1 MLSSPLSDLMSRH
14 ILPLVLVAALA
25 APLAAQPTTGSGT
38 VALVGTLPPGVVGIA
53 YEPVEHIVYVLA
65 GSGDLYRLGSG
76 ESLELVAEA
85 AEQGEGF
92 RPFGIDIGP
101 DGTVYLVGSRTTETM
116 NVGVVRRGRAE
127 GDGRVWTTV
136 VETEPYPLGRTA
148 YDHSVSAVAVHPS
161 GEWLA
166 VNSGSR
172 TDHGEVQDAEGDFP
186 GLREVPLTSAIF
198 RVPSGATD
206 LVIPADS
213 AALADSGFLF
223 ADGTRNSFGL
233 AFAPD
238 GELFGAENS
247 GDRDDGEELNWLRE
261 GHHYGFPWRMGTNDT
276 PQQFPGYDPDADPLV
291 QPESGAYQNGDFYDD
306 PTYPAQPAGVTF
318 TDPLRNVGPDADELR
333 LPDGTIVD
341 ASEMGMAATTFTPH
355 RSPLG
360 LLFLQ
365 ENEGPWIYGCDAVLL
380 SWTDGEDGSGSLLA
394 PFEDT
399 GEDLLCLGI
408 DDTREALSASRFAT
422 GFSNPIDTAYGE
434 GTLYVAEF
442 GEPYGLWAIH
452 VFTPNVGPSPEDAI
466 DVAVAPNPLRGGGEV
481 AVTLAAA
488 GPVRVRLVDVL
499 GRTVATLH
507 DGLLPAGTARL
518 GVEAEGLAAGTYL
531 AVVEAGGARVVR
543 PLTVAR

>member
-1 MLSSPLSDLMSRH
+1 M
-14 ILPLVLVAALA
+14 LA
-25 APLAAQPTTGSGT
+25 APLAAQPTEHDA
-38 VALVGTLPPGVVGIA
+38 VYVYLVDTLPETPVGIA
-53 YEPVEHIVYVLA
+53 YEPIEHAVYVLTY
-65 GSGDLYRLGSG
+65 GGDLYRKPVAPDGPI
-76 ESLELVAEA
+76 ELVAAA
-85 AEQGEGF
+85 AEQGAGF

-101 DGTVYLVGSRTTETM
+101 DGTVYLVGSRTTETL
-116 NVGVVRRGRAE
+116 NVGVLRRGRAE
-127 GDGRVWTTV
+127 GGGRVWTTV
-136 VETEPYPLGRTA
+136 AETEPYPLGRTA
-148 YDHSVSAVAVHPS
+148 FDHSVSAVAVHPS

-172 TDHGEVQDAEGDFP
+172 TDHGEVQDADGTFP

-198 RVPSGATD
+198 RVPADGTD

-213 AALADSGFLF
+213 AALAASGFLF

-238 GELFGAENS
+238 GELFGVENS
-247 GDRDDGEELNWLRE
+247 GERDDGEELNWLRE
-261 GHHYGFPWRMGTNDT
+261 GRHYGFPWRMGTHDT
-276 PQQFPGYDPDADPLV
+276 PQQFPGYDPDADPLL
-291 QPESGAYQNGDFYDD
+291 QPTAGGYQNGDFHDD
-306 PTYPAQPAGVTF
+306 PAYPAPPAGVTF
-318 TDPLRNVGPDADELR
+318 TDPLRNVGPDADEVR
-333 LPDGTIVD
+333 QPDGTIVD

-360 LLFLQ
+360 LAFVPAGTGIFTIDQL
-365 ENEGPWIYGCDAVLL
+365 GCDAVVL

-408 DDTREALSASRFAT
+408 DDARETIEARRLVS
-422 GFSNPIDTAYGE
+422 GFRNPIDTALDGAR
-434 GTLYVAEF
+434 TIFVAEF
-442 GEPYGLWAIH
+442 GSPSGLWA
-452 VFTPNVGPSPEDAI
+452 VEVNGAAAGPPPDASVA
-466 DVAVAPNPLRGGGEV
+466 VAVAPNPLRGGGEV

-488 GPVRVRLVDVL
+488 GSARVRLVDAL

>member
-1 MLSSPLSDLMSRH
+1 MSRH
-14 ILPLVLVAALA
+14 ILSLVLLTALA
-25 APLAAQPTTGSGT
+25 VPLAAQPIEHDA
-38 VALVGTLPPGVVGIA
+38 VYVYLVDTLPPATVGVA
-53 YEPVEHIVYVLA
+53 YEPIEGAIYALA
-65 GSGDLYRLGSG
+65 GSGDLYRKPLEPEGPI
-76 ESLELVAEA
+76 ELVAEA

-101 DGTVYLVGSRTTETM
+101 DGTIYLVGSRTTETM
-116 NVGVVRRGRAE
+116 NVGVLRRGRAE
-127 GDGRVWTTV
+127 GQGRVWTTV
-136 VETEPYPLGRTA
+136 AETEPYPLGRTA

-186 GLREVPLTSAIF
+186 GLREVPLTSAIL
-198 RVPSGATD
+198 RVPADATD

-213 AALADSGFLF
+213 AALVDGGFLF

-306 PTYPAQPAGVTF
+306 PTYPAPPAGVTF
-318 TDPLRNVGPDADELR
+318 SDPLRNAGPDADELR

-341 ASEMGMAATTFTPH
+341 ASEMGMTATTFTPH

-360 LLFLQ
+360 LSFIPADTGIFTLDQL
-365 ENEGPWIYGCDAVLL
+365 GCDAVVL
-380 SWTDGEDGSGSLLA
+380 SWTDGEDDSGSLLA
-394 PFEDT
+394 PFDDT
-399 GEDLLCLGI
+399 GEDLLCLDLH
-408 DDTREALSASRFAT
+408 DDRERVEARRLVS
-422 GFSNPIDTAYGE
+422 GFRNPIDTALE
-434 GTLYVAEF
+434 GAEKLYVAEF
-442 GEPYGLWAIH
+442 SEPYGLWAVEI
-452 VFTPNVGPSPEDAI
+452 NGADVGPTPEDAI
-466 DVAVAPNPLRGGGEV
+466 AVAVAPNPLRGGGEV

-488 GPVRVRLVDVL
+488 GPARVRLVDAL

-518 GVEAEGLAAGTYL
+518 DVEAEGLAAGTYL